1 MCTHVL
7 LTFRVRRHLQ
17 GVDFT
22 LFAKTVGTVSFRQGS
37 VLLPGRTAAKPRK
50 YIDVL
55 PLNND
60 WSEGYQVKVA
70 QVRCSWGAR

>member
-1 MCTHVL
+1 MLFTLCI
-7 LTFRVRRHLQ
+7 RCHLQ

-22 LFAKTVGTVSFRQGS
+22 LFAKSVGTVSFRQAS
-37 VLLPGRTAAKPRK
+37 LQLPGRAAIKQRK

-60 WSEGYQVKVA
+60 WSEGYQAKVV
-70 QVRCSWGAR
+70 QVGGNWHAG